1 MHISEKIHWLCESHL
16 YYFLGPL
23 LSLFFKLF
31 YSIPSLPSIGNP
43 PHHPVSQTQLLSDRA
58 VTLVLVRHPLKSNGW
73 KLKFSEDLPRENSGC
88 QLVNISPVKVH
99 TNLSRNMLLKSKHL
113 KGLSGAYVFLLVST
127 FPSRRNRPYSD
138 STCTGEVA
146 AEGNEFPI

>member
-1 MHISEKIHWLCESHL
+1 MCIAAGTSLWRFGTAFSKTI
-16 YYFLGPL
+16 F
-23 LSLFFKLF
+23 LFFSL
-31 YSIPSLPSIGNP
+31 PALPSIRHP
-43 PHHPVSQTQLLSDRA
+43 PHQSVSQTQLVSDLA

-73 KLKFSEDLPRENSGC
+73 KVKFSEDLPRENSGC

-99 TNLSRNMLLKSKHL
+99 KNLSRNMLLKSQHL

-127 FPSRRNRPYSD
+127 FPSRRKRPYSY
-138 STCTGEVA
+138 STCTGEDA